1 MKEKI
6 YVLDTNIILQNIQ
19 NLNRIS
25 DNKSNKIVI
34 PETVLLELEDKKKL
48 VNELG
53 FYAREFARLLAKM
66 KIKEVDY
73 KTGYK
78 VVKLF
83 NKEISLDI
91 ISKNIY
97 ESQIEQA
104 HISESNDKRIIET
117 AALAQEYYKGAQTIF
132 VSLDVYAR
140 TFALFKG
147 LKAETLHDD
156 KSTVPT
162 FEFIKYINL
171 DSSLFNSLEQVDIKT
186 IDKNYTN
193 ENFSYCFES
202 NDGNKVFALIIN
214 EKINLLNESDFKAL
228 NVKPVNLK
236 QKLFMKAIL
245 SNMYDLL
252 VIDAKAGSGKTL
264 ISVVSAMRLID
275 LGFYDKIVYVRN
287 SIESLDKGADI
298 GYLAGNDEKFRIYNM
313 ALSDTLE
320 FIAKKQLR
328 KNENKENKESIESKI
343 SELTS
348 KYCIETLWP
357 GEARGR
363 TLNSSIVI
371 MDEWQNSS
379 EKTSQLILS
388 RLDESC
394 MAIVIGS
401 NRQIDNLYLNKY
413 NNGLTS
419 LLKQTSKKHEEINM
433 FAIELDK
440 AVRGKFAEFTERIFE
455 KVKNRV

>member
-91 ISKNIY
+91 ISKNTY

>member
-1 MKEKI
+1 MKEKV
-6 YVLDTNIILQNIQ
+6 YVLDTNIILQNLQ
-19 NLNRIS
+19 NLYKIS
-25 DNKSNKIVI
+25 DNKTNHIVI

-53 FYAREFARLLAKM
+53 FYSREFARLLAKM

-73 KTGYK
+73 KLGFK

-83 NKEISLDI
+83 NDELNLDI
-91 ISKNIY
+91 ISKDRY
-97 ESQIEQA
+97 ETQIEQI
-104 HISESNDKRIIET
+104 HISESNDKRIIEV
-117 AALAQEYYKGAQTIF
+117 ASIAQEYYKGCQTIF
-132 VSLDVYAR
+132 LSLDVYAR
-140 TFALFKG
+140 TFALFKSI
-147 LKAETLHDD
+147 KTETLHDD
-156 KSTVPT
+156 KSTVPK
-162 FEFIKYINL
+162 FNFVKNLEL
-171 DSSLFNSLEQVDIKT
+171 DSSMFNSLENKDIT
-186 IDKNYTN
+186 LIDENYEM
-193 ENFSYCFES
+193 ENFAYSFES
-202 NDGNKVFALIIN
+202 NDGNIEYAIIAN
-214 EKINLLNESDFKAL
+214 GKIDVLKENDFKAL

-236 QKLFMKAIL
+236 QKLFTKAIL

-264 ISVVSAMRLID
+264 MSIASAMRLID
-275 LGFYDKIVYVRN
+275 LGFYDKIIYVRN
-287 SIESLDKGADI
+287 SIESLDKGADV

-320 FIAKKQLR
+320 FIAKKQL
-328 KNENKENKESIESKI
+328 KKSENRENQESIESKI
-343 SELTS
+343 DELKS

-363 TLNSSIVI
+363 TLSSSIVI

-379 EKTSQLILS
+379 EKTTQLILS

-413 NNGLTS
+413 NNGLTT
-419 LLKQTSKKHEEINM
+419 LLKQTNEAHPELKM
-433 FAIELDK
+433 FAIELEK
-440 AVRGKFAEFTERIFE
+440 AVRGKFAQFTERIFE
-455 KVKNRV
+455 NRKD